1 MSYVYLEKTCCAIC
15 LLSRLHSSKAI
26 QPETGLKGRSPA
38 WTSTAYA
45 IYVAKALTKT
55 DYISQEDDTRDIG
68 VRAGIRIWL
77 RRRCNSRVSLIF
89 RINRWQRA
97 PSGRADPLKIATSR
111 KSGRERRSNARRTDG
126 VSEGVKETADNWSK
140 DGKSMTREIAPHPSI
155 RPIETEIGLNALR
168 CSV

>member
-111 KSGRERRSNARRTDG
+111 KSGREG